1 VERVGG
7 DPAVTS
13 SPILGFV
20 SFFFLSLS
28 LAVLC
33 TSFLSLTA
41 PCPLL
46 SLPHSLLTRS
56 IACPPASPPALSLSC
71 SRSPSVLRRGA
82 MCGRHVTNS
91 LASLALSLTH
101 SNAHGCH
108 WGAGAVRDFFE
119 STCICCTTVNR
130 DSRRLSPQSLR
141 NSLFGTNACTPHTRP
156 HKTRHNLNFE
166 ELEGRNKEMIQG
178 QARPT

>member
-28 LAVLC
+28 LAFVC

-46 SLPHSLLTRS
+46 SLARSLLTRS
-56 IACPPASPPALSLSC
+56 IARPPASPPALSLSFA
-71 SRSPSVLRRGA
+71 RSPSVSRRGG

-91 LASLALSLTH
+91 LPSLSLALSLTH
-101 SNAHGCH
+101 SNADGCH

-119 STCICCTTVNR
+119 SPCICCTTVNR
-130 DSRRLSPQSLR
+130 DSRRLNPQSLR
-141 NSLFGTNACTPHTRP
+141 NSLFARTH
-156 HKTRHNLNFE
+156 
-166 ELEGRNKEMIQG
+166 
-178 QARPT
+178 ARPTHDHTKHDTT